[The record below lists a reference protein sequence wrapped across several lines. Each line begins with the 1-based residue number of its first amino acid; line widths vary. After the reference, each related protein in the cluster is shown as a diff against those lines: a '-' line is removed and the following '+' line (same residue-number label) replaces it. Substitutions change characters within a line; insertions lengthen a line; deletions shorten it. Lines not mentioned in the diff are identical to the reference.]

1 MPKPASSRPSEHINS
16 LKKNV
21 YAEDGK
27 IDLTC

>member
-1 MPKPASSRPSEHINS
+1 MFKSAFFRPSEHISS